1 MPSNSNGSLEL
12 VKLRSDFY
20 KDNFRRMVWVLLI
33 SLVLNVILA
42 ISLIFFSHQPART
55 YFFATTSDGRLI
67 PVVPLVEPNMSDTAV
82 TNWVSNNLPQ
92 VYALDFVHYR
102 SQLQSMQGIFT
113 QYGWQ
118 QFIQA
123 SGPFLSNIVNNQLVT
138 SATLTNVPIVV
149 QKGIING
156 VYSWQVQ
163 VPLLISSQKAGTQ
176 TTQNVIVR
184 LIVQRVNNI
193 ASQQLLGISQIVQQN
208 VNP

>member
-1 MPSNSNGSLEL
+1 MANNSLEL

-42 ISLIFFSHQPART
+42 CSLIFFSHQTPRT
-55 YFFATTSDGRLI
+55 YYFATTSDGRLI
-67 PVVPLVEPNMSDTAV
+67 PVVPLVSPNMSDTAV

-102 SQLQSMQGIFT
+102 SQLQAMQGIFT
-113 QYGWQ
+113 SFGWQ

-123 SGPFLSNIVNNQLVT
+123 SAPFLSNIVNQQLVT

-149 QKGIING
+149 QKGLING
-156 VYSWQVQ
+156 VYSWQIQ
-163 VPLLISSQKAGTQ
+163 VPLLISTQ
-176 TTQNVIVR
+176 RANQESTQNVIVR
-184 LIVQRVNNI
+184 LIVQRTNNI
-193 ASQQLLGISQIVQQN
+193 VSGQLLGISQIVQQN
-208 VNP
+208 EGQ